1 MKKLRERLDNWFNK
15 LDERWRSLPVKRQR
29 KYTLLFFMGYL
40 LLTVIVIAKVWFDTS
55 KPNPTIEIRHI
66 ENPVIQ
72 KKKSETGGLDSL
84 SNILKEKF
92 YERKWK

>member
-1 MKKLRERLDNWFNK
+1 
-15 LDERWRSLPVKRQR
+15 
-29 KYTLLFFMGYL
+29 MGYL